1 VVCVEALRRQQLP
14 PNPGFATPDAAI
26 GLEPITALRS
36 AALTHVMSNSFG
48 FGGNNCVLIF
58 SRPETPALTRVSPPA
73 EISIVS
79 LGVVGPGAITVRE
92 VEPPLPAGKV
102 SVHACNSV
110 TDDARLSTSQRRR
123 LSRLAQMA
131 LVSARRSHCPDPAQ
145 RLAVAI
151 GTGMGF
157 LGAAGAFLENY
168 ISKEEREPMPS
179 QFPASVHNAAASQVA
194 MDMRAQ
200 AMNSAPTAG
209 EISFECA
216 LWQGMSQLTNG
227 EADCALAGAV
237 DELNKYLLGIGQRWG
252 MWNEKTRPGEGA
264 VVASL
269 VRRETTSAALA
280 NITSLRLGRYRRP
293 FDAQREADWIAAAV
307 DLSAIDVVLSGAGGW
322 PALDS
327 MYAAVASALSS
338 RAGHKLEHQ
347 TYKQLCGEFHAA
359 SAFGFSVALDR
370 VRKSSRGVLLYTL
383 SLRGGKAI
391 CCLQR

>member
-1 VVCVEALRRQQLP
+1 
-14 PNPGFATPDAAI
+14 
-26 GLEPITALRS
+26 
-36 AALTHVMSNSFG
+36 
-48 FGGNNCVLIF
+48 
-58 SRPETPALTRVSPPA
+58 
-73 EISIVS
+73 
-79 LGVVGPGAITVRE
+79 
-92 VEPPLPAGKV
+92 EPPLPAARV
-102 SVHACNSV
+102 SVHECDAV
-110 TDDARLSTSQRRR
+110 TDAGGLSASQRRR

-216 LWQGMSQLTNG
+216 LWQGMSQLVNG

-252 MWNEKTRPGEGA
+252 MWNERTRPDEGA

-269 VRRETTSAALA
+269 ARPRLLASRSPWTAYARVGAECSSTLSRCEAEKRYAACNPKPIPNPESSLAAAGGGGTLPAQLDTVQPGRAGLPDSDRTGCEDPAIAALRTLCLPR
-280 NITSLRLGRYRRP
+280 NGDQSTCRSDIRR
-293 FDAQREADWIAAAV
+293 W
-307 DLSAIDVVLSGAGGW
+307 S
-322 PALDS
+322 
-327 MYAAVASALSS
+327 
-338 RAGHKLEHQ
+338 
-347 TYKQLCGEFHAA
+347 
-359 SAFGFSVALDR
+359 
-370 VRKSSRGVLLYTL
+370 
-383 SLRGGKAI
+383 
-391 CCLQR
+391 